1 MAKRLPLSTGTVTS
15 KRFDFALDDDDFE
28 DTPEDFIARVIAPK
42 ARSNLNCCV
51 LSEQRMAKRPPL
63 STGTVKSKRFDFALD
78 DDDFEDT
85 PGDLIARVIA
95 PKARS
100 NLNCCILSEQRMAKR
115 YPLSTGTVKSKRF
128 DFALDDDDFEDTPG
142 DLIARVIAPKA
153 RSNLNCCILSE
164 QRMAKRYPLSTG
176 TVKSKRFDFTLD
188 DDDFEEHTRGFV
200 PNE

>member
-1 MAKRLPLSTGTVTS
+1 MAKRLPLSMGAVKS

-28 DTPEDFIARVIAPK
+28 DTPEDFIARIIAPK

-63 STGTVKSKRFDFALD
+63 STGTV
-78 DDDFEDT
+78 T
-85 PGDLIARVIA
+85 
-95 PKARS
+95 
-100 NLNCCILSEQRMAKR
+100 
-115 YPLSTGTVKSKRF
+115 SKRF

-188 DDDFEEHTRGFV
+188 DDDFEKHTRGFV
-200 PNE
+200 PHE